1 VQSGAKTIKGKAQMP
16 EKYIVIRDAISK
28 ALGANVSISCT
39 SAGKG
44 KITIPFASEKQL
56 KEIMKAIE

>member
-1 VQSGAKTIKGKAQMP
+1 MP

-28 ALGANVSISCT
+28 ALGAKVSISCT

-44 KITIPFASEKQL
+44 KITIPFVSEKQL